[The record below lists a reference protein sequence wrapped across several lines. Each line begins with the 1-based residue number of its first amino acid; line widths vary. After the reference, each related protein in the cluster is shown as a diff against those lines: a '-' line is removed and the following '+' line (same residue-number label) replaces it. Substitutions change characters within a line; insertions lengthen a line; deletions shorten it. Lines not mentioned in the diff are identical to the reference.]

1 MKQILISILFFVVI
15 NNLKAFQNGETLIY
29 DIKYGIITAGE
40 STLTLKETTYWDTVA
55 CYQILSK
62 ASTNSFFDKVYK
74 VRDEI
79 ESIWRIRDLQT
90 LRFTKKL
97 REGNY
102 RQHRIHFYYPE
113 QGFTIYTRIGKNKTK
128 EDRMDI
134 PPFTQDILSS
144 FYYLRQQEFTVGDTV
159 VVNVT
164 ADGRNYP
171 AKIIARKLEKID
183 TIFGEKECIV
193 AEPILEGEAIFK
205 QTGEIYI
212 WITND
217 EYKIPVK
224 LSSKIIFGSFNA
236 ILKNAKNVPYK
247 IIDK

>member
-1 MKQILISILFFVVI
+1 MKLSLLLIIFFILIVKA
-15 NNLKAFQNGETLIY
+15 NAFQTGETLIY
-29 DIKYGIITAGE
+29 DIKYGVITAGE
-40 STLTLKETTYWDTVA
+40 STLTLKEITYRDTIA

-79 ESIWRIRDLQT
+79 ESIWRIRDLQA

-144 FYYLRQQEFTVGDTV
+144 FYYLRMQEFTVGDTV

-171 AKIIARKLEKID
+171 AKIIARKLEKIE

-193 AEPILEGEAIFK
+193 VEPILEGEAIFK

-217 EYKIPVK
+217 EYKIPVL
-224 LSSKIIFGSFNA
+224 LSSKIIFGSFKA
-236 ILKNAKNVPYK
+236 ILKDAKNVPYK
-247 IIDK
+247 IKN